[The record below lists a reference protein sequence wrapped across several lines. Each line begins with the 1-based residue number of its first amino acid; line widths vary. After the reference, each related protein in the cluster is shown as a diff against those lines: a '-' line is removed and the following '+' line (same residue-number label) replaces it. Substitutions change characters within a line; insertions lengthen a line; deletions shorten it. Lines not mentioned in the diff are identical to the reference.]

1 MYDFKKNTCIV
12 VEFASL
18 DGVFTD
24 LYDSKTKKIE
34 FRLFSAYRD
43 RGGEDRKGQNSGA
56 LYKFYSA

>member
-1 MYDFKKNTCIV
+1 MISGKIPALWLNLRRWM
-12 VEFASL
+12 EFFYMT
-18 DGVFTD
+18 V
-24 LYDSKTKKIE
+24 KQKKIE